1 MRELHAWE
9 NGHHVG
15 VFSEDDEERISFA
28 YDANE
33 GLPISLSLPRT
44 GGWRDQ
50 APRNFLDNL
59 LPDNPNVRQA
69 MREHLNASSAGV
81 FDLLDRVDATGG
93 LVFSL
98 SPEPPIPSPTLR
110 LISDSQIANEIDR
123 IERTRN
129 YWWDE
134 DSHCR
139 FSLGGAQGKFTLS
152 RVDGKWYWPDMMLPS
167 THIVKPKPHD
177 LPEATKVELATM
189 RLSELCGIDTPARG
203 EITAQRKTAYIVER
217 FDRRLEE
224 GRIVRLR
231 QEDFLQA
238 LGLPTRDKYD
248 PSADDCLDFLQRIDA
263 SGSLSYRWLERLAFN
278 TSSAN
283 SDAHAKNYSL
293 ILDPASGIRLSP
305 QYDAVATRYWP
316 EFNWELTMPLN
327 EDHAFAEHTTPQ
339 DWEDL
344 GDTSRSRWFE
354 GGGYGP
360 AYGGEGPRRH
370 IRILRGP
377 GRADGRSPER
387 VLDEGERVHRADHA
401 GRRAGE
407 LSRSSIGF
415 ARFAR
420 FSLLGPYHLSFFR
433 EAS

>member
-110 LISDSQIANEIDR
+110 LIADSQIANEIDR

-248 PSADDCLDFLQRIDA
+248 PSADDCLELLQRIDA
-263 SGSLSYRWLERLAFN
+263 SGSLSYRWLERLAFS

-305 QYDAVATRYWP
+305 QYDAVATRYS
-316 EFNWELTMPLN
+316 
-327 EDHAFAEHTTPQ
+327 
-339 DWEDL
+339 
-344 GDTSRSRWFE
+344 GI
-354 GGGYGP
+354 GP
-360 AYGGEGPRRH
+360 
-370 IRILRGP
+370 
-377 GRADGRSPER
+377 
-387 VLDEGERVHRADHA
+387 
-401 GRRAGE
+401 
-407 LSRSSIGF
+407 SSIGNSPC
-415 ARFAR
+415 R
-420 FSLLGPYHLSFFR
+420 
-433 EAS
+433 

>member
-98 SPEPPIPSPTLR
+98 SPEPPIPSP
-110 LISDSQIANEIDR
+110 
-123 IERTRN
+123 
-129 YWWDE
+129 
-134 DSHCR
+134 
-139 FSLGGAQGKFTLS
+139 
-152 RVDGKWYWPDMMLPS
+152 
-167 THIVKPKPHD
+167 
-177 LPEATKVELATM
+177 
-189 RLSELCGIDTPARG
+189 
-203 EITAQRKTAYIVER
+203 
-217 FDRRLEE
+217 
-224 GRIVRLR
+224 
-231 QEDFLQA
+231 
-238 LGLPTRDKYD
+238 
-248 PSADDCLDFLQRIDA
+248 
-263 SGSLSYRWLERLAFN
+263 
-278 TSSAN
+278 
-283 SDAHAKNYSL
+283 
-293 ILDPASGIRLSP
+293 
-305 QYDAVATRYWP
+305 
-316 EFNWELTMPLN
+316 
-327 EDHAFAEHTTPQ
+327 
-339 DWEDL
+339 
-344 GDTSRSRWFE
+344 
-354 GGGYGP
+354 
-360 AYGGEGPRRH
+360 
-370 IRILRGP
+370 
-377 GRADGRSPER
+377 ER

-407 LSRSSIGF
+407 RSRSSIGF

>member
-44 GGWRDQ
+44 GGWKDQ

-110 LISDSQIANEIDR
+110 LITDSQIANEIDR

-238 LGLPTRDKYD
+238 LGLPTQDKYD
-248 PSADDCLDFLQRIDA
+248 PSADDCLDLLQRIDA

-316 EFNWELTMPLN
+316 EFNWELAMPLN
-327 EDHAFAEHTTPQ
+327 KDHAFAEHTTPQ

-344 GDTSRSRWFE
+344 ATRHGLD
-354 GGGYGP
+354 
-360 AYGGEGPRRH
+360 GPRVADMARRMAGKVLAG
-370 IRILRGP
+370 ISESCEGLDARMANRLNTCWTKANESIEPIMPGDEPANCLDPASALPDSLRFP
-377 GRADGRSPER
+377 
-387 VLDEGERVHRADHA
+387 
-401 GRRAGE
+401 
-407 LSRSSIGF
+407 SSGHTI
-415 ARFAR
+415 
-420 FSLLGPYHLSFFR
+420 
-433 EAS
+433 

>member
-110 LISDSQIANEIDR
+110 LIADSQIANEIDR

-248 PSADDCLDFLQRIDA
+248 PSADDCLELLQRIDA

-316 EFNWELTMPLN
+316 EFNWELAMPLN
-327 EDHAFAEHTTPQ
+327 KDHAFAEHTTPQ

-344 GDTSRSRWFE
+344 ATRHGLDGSRVADMARRMAGKVLASISESCEGLDSRMADRLNACWMKANESIEPIMPGDE
-354 GGGYGP
+354 PVNAPDP
-360 AYGGEGPRRH
+360 ASALPDSLGFP
-370 IRILRGP
+370 
-377 GRADGRSPER
+377 
-387 VLDEGERVHRADHA
+387 
-401 GRRAGE
+401 
-407 LSRSSIGF
+407 SSDRTI
-415 ARFAR
+415 
-420 FSLLGPYHLSFFR
+420 
-433 EAS
+433 

>member
-44 GGWRDQ
+44 GGWKDQ

-238 LGLPTRDKYD
+238 LGLPTQDKYD
-248 PSADDCLDFLQRIDA
+248 PSADDCLDLLQRIDA

-316 EFNWELTMPLN
+316 EFSWELTMPLN

-344 GDTSRSRWFE
+344 ATRHGLD
-354 GGGYGP
+354 
-360 AYGGEGPRRH
+360 GPRVADMARRMAGKVLAG
-370 IRILRGP
+370 ISESCEGLDARMANRLNTCWTKANESIEPIMPGDEPANSLDPASALPDSLRFP
-377 GRADGRSPER
+377 
-387 VLDEGERVHRADHA
+387 
-401 GRRAGE
+401 
-407 LSRSSIGF
+407 SSGHTI
-415 ARFAR
+415 
-420 FSLLGPYHLSFFR
+420 
-433 EAS
+433 

>member
-44 GGWRDQ
+44 GGWKDQ

-110 LISDSQIANEIDR
+110 LITDSQIANEIDR

-217 FDRRLEE
+217 FDRRIEN
-224 GRIVRLR
+224 GMPVRLPM
-231 QEDFLQA
+231 EDMVQA
-238 LGLPTRDKYD
+238 LGLPSSEKYKVSAVDTLTTLRKMD
-248 PSADDCLDFLQRIDA
+248 PSGRL
-263 SGSLSYRWLERLAFN
+263 GEEWLRRLAFN
-278 TSSAN
+278 VAVDN
-283 SDAHAKNYSL
+283 CDAHARNYSVMPTSL
-293 ILDPASGIRLSP
+293 DGESWKLSPAYDVMTTTVWPGLTDKLAMPFSGAEHASEVTPDHYARLADYCGFDPDTARDEAIRISDLVRLNAHTAYMDLDPELQAKLLDKIRVANSGMPSP
-305 QYDAVATRYWP
+305 QHFVLPDNGMVYVVSHDRDGHPVHDYWRRKP
-316 EFNWELTMPLN
+316 
-327 EDHAFAEHTTPQ
+327 
-339 DWEDL
+339 
-344 GDTSRSRWFE
+344 SR
-354 GGGYGP
+354 
-360 AYGGEGPRRH
+360 
-370 IRILRGP
+370 
-377 GRADGRSPER
+377 
-387 VLDEGERVHRADHA
+387 
-401 GRRAGE
+401 
-407 LSRSSIGF
+407 
-415 ARFAR
+415 
-420 FSLLGPYHLSFFR
+420 
-433 EAS
+433 

>member
-217 FDRRLEE
+217 FDRRLE
-224 GRIVRLR
+224 GRPNRPTAAR
-231 QEDFLQA
+231 
-238 LGLPTRDKYD
+238 GLPASVGIAD
-248 PSADDCLDFLQRIDA
+248 PRQ
-263 SGSLSYRWLERLAFN
+263 
-278 TSSAN
+278 
-283 SDAHAKNYSL
+283 
-293 ILDPASGIRLSP
+293 IRS
-305 QYDAVATRYWP
+305 V
-316 EFNWELTMPLN
+316 
-327 EDHAFAEHTTPQ
+327 
-339 DWEDL
+339 
-344 GDTSRSRWFE
+344 
-354 GGGYGP
+354 
-360 AYGGEGPRRH
+360 
-370 IRILRGP
+370 
-377 GRADGRSPER
+377 GR
-387 VLDEGERVHRADHA
+387 
-401 GRRAGE
+401 
-407 LSRSSIGF
+407 
-415 ARFAR
+415 
-420 FSLLGPYHLSFFR
+420 
-433 EAS
+433 

>member
-1 MRELHAWE
+1 M
-9 NGHHVG
+9 
-15 VFSEDDEERISFA
+15 
-28 YDANE
+28 
-33 GLPISLSLPRT
+33 PPR
-44 GGWRDQ
+44 
-50 APRNFLDNL
+50 P
-59 LPDNPNVRQA
+59 
-69 MREHLNASSAGV
+69 GV

-110 LISDSQIANEIDR
+110 LITDSQIANEIDR

-238 LGLPTRDKYD
+238 LGLPTQDKYD
-248 PSADDCLDFLQRIDA
+248 PSADDCLDLLQRIDSVGIPVLPVA
-263 SGSLSYRWLERLAFN
+263 RKAGLQHVVRQQRRTCEELFP
-278 TSSAN
+278 
-283 SDAHAKNYSL
+283 
-293 ILDPASGIRLSP
+293 DPRSRI
-305 QYDAVATRYWP
+305 
-316 EFNWELTMPLN
+316 
-327 EDHAFAEHTTPQ
+327 
-339 DWEDL
+339 
-344 GDTSRSRWFE
+344 GDT
-354 GGGYGP
+354 P
-360 AYGGEGPRRH
+360 V
-370 IRILRGP
+370 
-377 GRADGRSPER
+377 SP
-387 VLDEGERVHRADHA
+387 V
-401 GRRAGE
+401 
-407 LSRSSIGF
+407 
-415 ARFAR
+415 
-420 FSLLGPYHLSFFR
+420 
-433 EAS
+433 

>member
-139 FSLGGAQGKFTLS
+139 FSS
-152 RVDGKWYWPDMMLPS
+152 S
-167 THIVKPKPHD
+167 
-177 LPEATKVELATM
+177 EATMLH
-189 RLSELCGIDTPARG
+189 RP
-203 EITAQRKTAYIVER
+203 Y
-217 FDRRLEE
+217 
-224 GRIVRLR
+224 
-231 QEDFLQA
+231 
-238 LGLPTRDKYD
+238 
-248 PSADDCLDFLQRIDA
+248 
-263 SGSLSYRWLERLAFN
+263 SGA
-278 TSSAN
+278 
-283 SDAHAKNYSL
+283 
-293 ILDPASGIRLSP
+293 IP
-305 QYDAVATRYWP
+305 
-316 EFNWELTMPLN
+316 
-327 EDHAFAEHTTPQ
+327 
-339 DWEDL
+339 
-344 GDTSRSRWFE
+344 
-354 GGGYGP
+354 
-360 AYGGEGPRRH
+360 
-370 IRILRGP
+370 
-377 GRADGRSPER
+377 
-387 VLDEGERVHRADHA
+387 
-401 GRRAGE
+401 
-407 LSRSSIGF
+407 
-415 ARFAR
+415 
-420 FSLLGPYHLSFFR
+420 
-433 EAS
+433 

>member
-1 MRELHAWE
+1 M
-9 NGHHVG
+9 
-15 VFSEDDEERISFA
+15 
-28 YDANE
+28 
-33 GLPISLSLPRT
+33 
-44 GGWRDQ
+44 
-50 APRNFLDNL
+50 
-59 LPDNPNVRQA
+59 
-69 MREHLNASSAGV
+69 
-81 FDLLDRVDATGG
+81 
-93 LVFSL
+93 FSL

-110 LISDSQIANEIDR
+110 LIADSQIANEIDR

-248 PSADDCLDFLQRIDA
+248 PSADDCLELLQRIDA

-316 EFNWELTMPLN
+316 EFNWELAMPLN
-327 EDHAFAEHTTPQ
+327 KDHAFAEHTTPQ

-344 GDTSRSRWFE
+344 ATRHGLDGSRVADMARRMAGKVLASISESCEGLDSRMADRLNACWMKANESIEPIMPGDE
-354 GGGYGP
+354 PVNAPDP
-360 AYGGEGPRRH
+360 ASALPDSLGFPSS
-370 IRILRGP
+370 
-377 GRADGRSPER
+377 GRT
-387 VLDEGERVHRADHA
+387 
-401 GRRAGE
+401 
-407 LSRSSIGF
+407 I
-415 ARFAR
+415 
-420 FSLLGPYHLSFFR
+420 
-433 EAS
+433 

>member
-110 LISDSQIANEIDR
+110 LIADSQIANEIDR

-248 PSADDCLDFLQRIDA
+248 PSADDCLDLLQRIDA

-278 TSSAN
+278 MSSAN

-316 EFNWELTMPLN
+316 EFNWELAMPLN
-327 EDHAFAEHTTPQ
+327 KDHAFAEHTTPQ

-344 GDTSRSRWFE
+344 ATRHGLDGSRVADMARRMAGKVLAGISESCEGLDSRMADRLNACWMKANESIEPIMPGDEPVNATF
-354 GGGYGP
+354 
-360 AYGGEGPRRH
+360 A
-370 IRILRGP
+370 
-377 GRADGRSPER
+377 
-387 VLDEGERVHRADHA
+387 A
-401 GRRAGE
+401 GCSA
-407 LSRSSIGF
+407 
-415 ARFAR
+415 
-420 FSLLGPYHLSFFR
+420 
-433 EAS
+433 

>member
-224 GRIVRLR
+224 GRIVRLGKR
-231 QEDFLQA
+231 TSCKRWDCRPA
-238 LGLPTRDKYD
+238 TNTIRRPMTAWISCNASMRRVPCPTGGSKGW
-248 PSADDCLDFLQRIDA
+248 PSTR
-263 SGSLSYRWLERLAFN
+263 RPP
-278 TSSAN
+278 T
-283 SDAHAKNYSL
+283 
-293 ILDPASGIRLSP
+293 
-305 QYDAVATRYWP
+305 ATH
-316 EFNWELTMPLN
+316 M
-327 EDHAFAEHTTPQ
+327 
-339 DWEDL
+339 
-344 GDTSRSRWFE
+344 
-354 GGGYGP
+354 
-360 AYGGEGPRRH
+360 RRT
-370 IRILRGP
+370 IP
-377 GRADGRSPER
+377 
-387 VLDEGERVHRADHA
+387 
-401 GRRAGE
+401 
-407 LSRSSIGF
+407 
-415 ARFAR
+415 
-420 FSLLGPYHLSFFR
+420 
-433 EAS
+433 

>member
-1 MRELHAWE
+1 M
-9 NGHHVG
+9 
-15 VFSEDDEERISFA
+15 
-28 YDANE
+28 
-33 GLPISLSLPRT
+33 PPR
-44 GGWRDQ
+44 
-50 APRNFLDNL
+50 P
-59 LPDNPNVRQA
+59 
-69 MREHLNASSAGV
+69 GV

-110 LISDSQIANEIDR
+110 LITDSQIANEIDR

-238 LGLPTRDKYD
+238 LGLPTQDKYD
-248 PSADDCLDFLQRIDA
+248 PSAGRLPGSPAIAIERVGIPVLPVARKAGLQHVVRQQRRTCEELFPDPRSRI
-263 SGSLSYRWLERLAFN
+263 
-278 TSSAN
+278 
-283 SDAHAKNYSL
+283 
-293 ILDPASGIRLSP
+293 
-305 QYDAVATRYWP
+305 
-316 EFNWELTMPLN
+316 
-327 EDHAFAEHTTPQ
+327 
-339 DWEDL
+339 
-344 GDTSRSRWFE
+344 GDT
-354 GGGYGP
+354 P
-360 AYGGEGPRRH
+360 V
-370 IRILRGP
+370 
-377 GRADGRSPER
+377 SP
-387 VLDEGERVHRADHA
+387 V
-401 GRRAGE
+401 
-407 LSRSSIGF
+407 
-415 ARFAR
+415 
-420 FSLLGPYHLSFFR
+420 
-433 EAS
+433 

>member
-123 IERTRN
+123 IEQTRN

-152 RVDGKWYWPDMMLPS
+152 RVDGKWYRPDMMLPS

-177 LPEATKVELATM
+177 LPRGDQGGTGDDAIVGTVRHRHTGTRRDHGAAQDGLYRGTVRPSPGGRPNRPTA
-189 RLSELCGIDTPARG
+189 ARG
-203 EITAQRKTAYIVER
+203 
-217 FDRRLEE
+217 L
-224 GRIVRLR
+224 
-231 QEDFLQA
+231 
-238 LGLPTRDKYD
+238 
-248 PSADDCLDFLQRIDA
+248 
-263 SGSLSYRWLERLAFN
+263 
-278 TSSAN
+278 
-283 SDAHAKNYSL
+283 
-293 ILDPASGIRLSP
+293 PASVGIADPR
-305 QYDAVATRYWP
+305 QI
-316 EFNWELTMPLN
+316 
-327 EDHAFAEHTTPQ
+327 
-339 DWEDL
+339 
-344 GDTSRSRWFE
+344 RSV
-354 GGGYGP
+354 
-360 AYGGEGPRRH
+360 
-370 IRILRGP
+370 
-377 GRADGRSPER
+377 GR
-387 VLDEGERVHRADHA
+387 
-401 GRRAGE
+401 
-407 LSRSSIGF
+407 
-415 ARFAR
+415 
-420 FSLLGPYHLSFFR
+420 
-433 EAS
+433 

>member
-44 GGWRDQ
+44 GGWGDQ

-110 LISDSQIANEIDR
+110 LIADSQIANEIDR

-248 PSADDCLDFLQRIDA
+248 PSADDCLELLQRIDA

-316 EFNWELTMPLN
+316 EFNWELAMPLN
-327 EDHAFAEHTTPQ
+327 KDHAFAEHTTPQ

-344 GDTSRSRWFE
+344 ATRHGLDGSRVADMARRMAGKVLAGISESCEGLDSRMADRLNACWTKANESIEPIMPGDE
-354 GGGYGP
+354 P
-360 AYGGEGPRRH
+360 ANCLDPASALPDS
-370 IRILRGP
+370 LRFP
-377 GRADGRSPER
+377 
-387 VLDEGERVHRADHA
+387 
-401 GRRAGE
+401 
-407 LSRSSIGF
+407 SSGHTI
-415 ARFAR
+415 
-420 FSLLGPYHLSFFR
+420 
-433 EAS
+433 

>member
-1 MRELHAWE
+1 MERLGLDPDTMPLLDNKLESGDWPKSGVNYGKDVIPVVVGKEFLYQFEDTRRSQNSSKRQRWSGETDANGNQLPPFVDATKDTFTLTLTNGDTENPKPLRVQDVRPAAHPHRNAAVRLRGETAVRELHAWE

-248 PSADDCLDFLQRIDA
+248 PSADDCLDLLQRIDA

-283 SDAHAKNYSL
+283 SDAHAKT
-293 ILDPASGIRLSP
+293 IP
-305 QYDAVATRYWP
+305 
-316 EFNWELTMPLN
+316 
-327 EDHAFAEHTTPQ
+327 
-339 DWEDL
+339 
-344 GDTSRSRWFE
+344 
-354 GGGYGP
+354 
-360 AYGGEGPRRH
+360 
-370 IRILRGP
+370 
-377 GRADGRSPER
+377 
-387 VLDEGERVHRADHA
+387 
-401 GRRAGE
+401 
-407 LSRSSIGF
+407 
-415 ARFAR
+415 
-420 FSLLGPYHLSFFR
+420 
-433 EAS
+433 

>member
-1 MRELHAWE
+1 
-9 NGHHVG
+9 
-15 VFSEDDEERISFA
+15 
-28 YDANE
+28 
-33 GLPISLSLPRT
+33 
-44 GGWRDQ
+44 
-50 APRNFLDNL
+50 
-59 LPDNPNVRQA
+59 

-248 PSADDCLDFLQRIDA
+248 PSADDCLDLLATHRCV
-263 SGSLSYRWLERLAFN
+263 GSLSYRVARKAGLQHVVRQQRRTCEELFP
-278 TSSAN
+278 
-283 SDAHAKNYSL
+283 
-293 ILDPASGIRLSP
+293 DPRSRI
-305 QYDAVATRYWP
+305 
-316 EFNWELTMPLN
+316 
-327 EDHAFAEHTTPQ
+327 
-339 DWEDL
+339 
-344 GDTSRSRWFE
+344 GDT
-354 GGGYGP
+354 P
-360 AYGGEGPRRH
+360 V
-370 IRILRGP
+370 
-377 GRADGRSPER
+377 SP
-387 VLDEGERVHRADHA
+387 V
-401 GRRAGE
+401 
-407 LSRSSIGF
+407 
-415 ARFAR
+415 
-420 FSLLGPYHLSFFR
+420 
-433 EAS
+433 

>member
-123 IERTRN
+123 I
-129 YWWDE
+129 
-134 DSHCR
+134 
-139 FSLGGAQGKFTLS
+139 
-152 RVDGKWYWPDMMLPS
+152 
-167 THIVKPKPHD
+167 
-177 LPEATKVELATM
+177 
-189 RLSELCGIDTPARG
+189 
-203 EITAQRKTAYIVER
+203 
-217 FDRRLEE
+217 
-224 GRIVRLR
+224 
-231 QEDFLQA
+231 
-238 LGLPTRDKYD
+238 
-248 PSADDCLDFLQRIDA
+248 DA

-344 GDTSRSRWFE
+344 ATRHGLDGSRVADMARRMAGKVLAGISESCEGLDARMADRLNACWTKANESIEPIMPGDE
-354 GGGYGP
+354 P
-360 AYGGEGPRRH
+360 ANSLDPASALPDSLGFPSS
-370 IRILRGP
+370 
-377 GRADGRSPER
+377 GRT
-387 VLDEGERVHRADHA
+387 
-401 GRRAGE
+401 
-407 LSRSSIGF
+407 I
-415 ARFAR
+415 
-420 FSLLGPYHLSFFR
+420 
-433 EAS
+433 

>member
-44 GGWRDQ
+44 GGLERARHRVTSWT
-50 APRNFLDNL
+50 NL
-59 LPDNPNVRQA
+59 LPTIRTSRQA
-69 MREHLNASSAGV
+69 MREHLNASSARRL
-81 FDLLDRVDATGG
+81 DLLDRVDATGG

-98 SPEPPIPSPTLR
+98 SPEPPIPIADASSDLR
-110 LISDSQIANEIDR
+110 FPDSQ
-123 IERTRN
+123 RN
-129 YWWDE
+129 RPHRADQE
-134 DSHCR
+134 LLVGR
-139 FSLGGAQGKFTLS
+139 GQPLPVLLGGAQGKFTLS

-248 PSADDCLDFLQRIDA
+248 PSADDCLDLLQRIDA

-305 QYDAVATRYWP
+305 PYDAVATRYWP

-344 GDTSRSRWFE
+344 ATRHGLDGSRV
-354 GGGYGP
+354 
-360 AYGGEGPRRH
+360 ADMARRMA
-370 IRILRGP
+370 GK
-377 GRADGRSPER
+377 
-387 VLDEGERVHRADHA
+387 VLA
-401 GRRAGE
+401 GI
-407 LSRSSIGF
+407 S
-415 ARFAR
+415 
-420 FSLLGPYHLSFFR
+420 
-433 EAS
+433 

>member
-1 MRELHAWE
+1 
-9 NGHHVG
+9 
-15 VFSEDDEERISFA
+15 
-28 YDANE
+28 
-33 GLPISLSLPRT
+33 
-44 GGWRDQ
+44 
-50 APRNFLDNL
+50 
-59 LPDNPNVRQA
+59 

-110 LISDSQIANEIDR
+110 LITDSQIANEIDR

-248 PSADDCLDFLQRIDA
+248 PSADDCLDTPATHRRVGLPVLPVARKAGLQHVVRQQRRTCEELFPDPRSRI
-263 SGSLSYRWLERLAFN
+263 
-278 TSSAN
+278 
-283 SDAHAKNYSL
+283 
-293 ILDPASGIRLSP
+293 
-305 QYDAVATRYWP
+305 
-316 EFNWELTMPLN
+316 
-327 EDHAFAEHTTPQ
+327 
-339 DWEDL
+339 
-344 GDTSRSRWFE
+344 GDT
-354 GGGYGP
+354 P
-360 AYGGEGPRRH
+360 V
-370 IRILRGP
+370 
-377 GRADGRSPER
+377 SP
-387 VLDEGERVHRADHA
+387 V
-401 GRRAGE
+401 
-407 LSRSSIGF
+407 
-415 ARFAR
+415 
-420 FSLLGPYHLSFFR
+420 
-433 EAS
+433 

>member
-248 PSADDCLDFLQRIDA
+248 PSADDCLDLLQRIDA

-327 EDHAFAEHTTPQ
+327 EDHAFAEHTTPPG
-339 DWEDL
+339 L
-344 GDTSRSRWFE
+344 GGSGDTSRSRWFE

-420 FSLLGPYHLSFFR
+420 FSFLGPYHLSFFR

>member
-15 VFSEDDEERISFA
+15 VFSEDDEERISFT

-248 PSADDCLDFLQRIDA
+248 PSADDCLDLLQRIDA

-344 GDTSRSRWFE
+344 ATRHGLDGSRVADMARRMAGKVLAGISESCEGLDARMADRLNTCWTKANESIEPIMPGDE
-354 GGGYGP
+354 P
-360 AYGGEGPRRH
+360 AN
-370 IRILRGP
+370 
-377 GRADGRSPER
+377 S
-387 VLDEGERVHRADHA
+387 LDPASALPDSLGFP
-401 GRRAGE
+401 
-407 LSRSSIGF
+407 SSGHTI
-415 ARFAR
+415 
-420 FSLLGPYHLSFFR
+420 
-433 EAS
+433 